1 VSVEKKTKIPG
12 VTLTDA
18 DDICTTGFYG
28 YITASFAQ
36 LRELLGE
43 PNLAGSGDGKVST
56 EWGVQ
61 IDNHDYA
68 MTIHDYKETSAYR
81 NDLPSV
87 EEFRA
92 HDSYSWHISAHSKA
106 GVDKLIAAIEKA
118 LATLTATKPET
129 AKLTREGAAAQR
141 LARAIDLIEEARQ
154 LLDDAQA
161 ALCGVIGVAPLCRNI
176 RVVEKTVKN
185 LRYCAEEVQDG
196 DLDAHRLRLDHEPDE
211 AAEAK
216 YAPSK

>member
-56 EWGVQ
+56 QWSVKLNG
-61 IDNHDYA
+61 H
-68 MTIHDYKETSAYR
+68 TITIYDYKETNLYDNA
-81 NDLPSV
+81 LPSV

-92 HDSYSWHISAHSKA
+92 LPSYSWYISAHSKA
-106 GVDKLIAAIEKA
+106 DADKLIAALERA
-118 LATLTATKPET
+118 LATLDMVKPEP

-141 LARAIDLIEEARQ
+141 LARAIDLIEESRA
-154 LLDDAQA
+154 LLDAAHA
-161 ALCGVIGVAPLCRNI
+161 ALSDVQNVGPLRRNI
-176 RVVEKTVKN
+176 SIVEKTVKN
-185 LRYCAEEVQDG
+185 LRYCVEEVQDD